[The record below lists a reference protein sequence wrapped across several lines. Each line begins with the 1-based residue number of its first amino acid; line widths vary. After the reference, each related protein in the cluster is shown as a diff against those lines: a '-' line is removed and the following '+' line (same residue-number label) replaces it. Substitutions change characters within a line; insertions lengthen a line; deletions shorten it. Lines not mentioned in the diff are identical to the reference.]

1 MKLRR
6 TVPALLVCLLPV
18 GAVACS
24 SSDNASSSSTTGATE
39 PPAAASGADLGDPVD
54 LRGQAEVVV
63 DVIDNAYQPRAIKV
77 SPGTKVVWKNTGRN
91 NHNVTPHD
99 DGAFPFQQLNVGETA
114 SVSFDQTGTVLYYCT
129 IHSGKDKGPQR
140 GKIVVESGAASG
152 TVPATAAP

>member
-6 TVPALLVCLLPV
+6 LVPAVLVLVLPL
-18 GAVACS
+18 GAAACGSSNDS
-24 SSDNASSSSTTGATE
+24 SSPAPGATSA
-39 PPAAASGADLGDPVD
+39 PATGDDLGEPTD

-99 DGAFPFQQLNVGETA
+99 DGAFPFQQLDVGATA
-114 SVSFDQTGTVLYYCT
+114 SVTFDQTGTVLYYCT

-140 GKIVVESGAASG
+140 GKIVVETGVASG
-152 TVPATAAP
+152 TVPATSAP